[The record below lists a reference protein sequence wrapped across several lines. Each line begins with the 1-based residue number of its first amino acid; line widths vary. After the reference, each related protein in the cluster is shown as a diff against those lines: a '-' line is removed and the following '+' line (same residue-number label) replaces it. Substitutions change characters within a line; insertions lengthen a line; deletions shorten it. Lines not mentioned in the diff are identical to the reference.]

1 LVDVTLHDF
10 ARALVAQL
18 GIDEVERGVLALGEQ
33 LKTDL
38 LDRLEIDTAATRHGH
53 LPCLTKNAK
62 TATQDT
68 IAYE

>member
-1 LVDVTLHDF
+1 LVDVALHDF

-53 LPCLTKNAK
+53 LPASPRMQKLLHGTP
-62 TATQDT
+62 
-68 IAYE
+68 